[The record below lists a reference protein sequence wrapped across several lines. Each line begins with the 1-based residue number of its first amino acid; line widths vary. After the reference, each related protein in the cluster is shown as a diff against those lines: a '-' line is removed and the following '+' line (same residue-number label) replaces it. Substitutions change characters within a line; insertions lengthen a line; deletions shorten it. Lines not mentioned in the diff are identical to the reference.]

1 MTNENPLLVL
11 DGLPRFAQIE
21 PAQIASALDGLLA
34 TTRAAVEE
42 RLSRDPGSDWN
53 DVVAPL
59 EAYEL
64 RLNRFWSPIS
74 HLNAVADS
82 APLREAYN
90 EGLTRLTSYQ
100 TSYAQDERVYHAYS
114 KVAEGPGFAT
124 LTKAQKKV
132 VTNAL
137 RDMRLSGV
145 ALPTVPKARFKA
157 IQEQL
162 AELTSR
168 FEQNVLDATDAFSF
182 YVEDKARLAGVPDS
196 VCANARA
203 EADKLGHSGYR
214 LTLQAPSYIPIV
226 TYAHDRILRHQMYE
240 AYVTRASSDH
250 DGRYDNT
257 ELAREILVL
266 RKEAAQLLGF
276 PNYTEYSLATK
287 MAEDAREVEVFLK
300 DLASRARP
308 AALQELAD
316 IRELAVADGCVLEA
330 WDTAY
335 YSERLKEQRY
345 QFSEEDLRPYFPL
358 PQVLEGLFALTERLY
373 DVRIVRCDN
382 VQTWHP
388 DVAFYEI
395 REPNGKGRGQ
405 FYIDLYARAHKR
417 GGAWM
422 DECCVRQ
429 VTSEGITLPVAYLT
443 CNFSAPA
450 EDHPSLLRHDE
461 VETLF
466 HEFGHGLH
474 HMLTRVDEAAV
485 AGINGVPWDAVELP
499 SQFMENFCWEREVID
514 LIGAHYQTQARVPD
528 LLFGRLKSTRAYQ
541 AALHMLRQV
550 EFALFDIRL
559 HADFDPKAQSVHAL
573 LEEVRDE
580 VAVIRAPAFNR
591 FENSFTHIFAGGYAA
606 GYYSY
611 KWAEVLSADA
621 FAQFEESGVFDRATG
636 LSFLRNILERGG
648 EADPRELFQNFRG
661 RAPQIDALL
670 RQSGLASQEG
680 KA

>member
-1 MTNENPLLVL
+1 MTQENPLLIL
-11 DGLPRFAQIE
+11 DGLPRFAQIK
-21 PAQIASALDGLLA
+21 PFQIIPALDSLLA
-34 TTRAAVEE
+34 TTRAAVDE

-59 EAYEL
+59 ERYEL
-64 RLNRFWSPIS
+64 RLKRFWSPIS
-74 HLNAVADS
+74 HLNAVADD

-90 EGLTRLTSYQ
+90 EGLTRLTRYQ
-100 TSYAQDERVYHAYS
+100 TSYAQDERVYRAYS
-114 KVAEGPGFAT
+114 GVAEGPGFAA

-145 ALPTVPKARFKA
+145 ALPKVPKARFKA

-162 AELTSR
+162 AELTNH
-168 FEQNVLDATDAFSF
+168 FEQNVLDATDAFGLLI
-182 YVEDKARLAGVPDS
+182 EDRTRLAGVPDL
-196 VCANARA
+196 VCAKAGA
-203 EADKLGHSGYR
+203 EAEKRGHTGYW
-214 LTLQAPSYIPIV
+214 LTLQAPSYVPIM
-226 TYAHDRILRHQMYE
+226 TYAQDRALRRQMYE
-240 AYVTRASSDH
+240 AYVTRASSDQG
-250 DGRYDNT
+250 GRFDNT
-257 ELAREILVL
+257 ELAHEILAL
-266 RKEAAQLLGF
+266 RKETAQLLGY

-287 MAEDAREVEVFLK
+287 MAEDAREVVAFLK

-308 AALQELAD
+308 AALQELAA
-316 IRELAVADGCVLEA
+316 IRAAAEADGYVLEA

-335 YSERLKEQRY
+335 YSERLKELHY

-358 PQVLEGLFALTERLY
+358 PQVLKGLFALTERLY
-373 DVRIVRCDN
+373 DVRIVEQKG
-382 VQTWHP
+382 VETWHP

-395 REPNGKGRGQ
+395 REPDGKGRGQ
-405 FYIDLYARAHKR
+405 FYVDLYARTHKR

-429 VTSEGITLPVAYLT
+429 VTKDGIILPVAYLT
-443 CNFSAPA
+443 CNFPAPA
-450 EDHPSLLRHDE
+450 DGHPSLLRHDE

-474 HMLTRVDEAAV
+474 HMLTRVDEPAV

-514 LIGAHYQTQARVPD
+514 LIGAHYQTHAPVPD
-528 LLFGRLKSTRAYQ
+528 ILFSRLKSTRTYQ
-541 AALHMLRQV
+541 AALQMLRQV

-559 HADFDPKAQSVHAL
+559 HADFDPKRQSVHAL
-573 LEEVRDE
+573 LEEVREE
-580 VAVIRAPAFNR
+580 VAVMKAPPFNR

-621 FAQFEESGVFDRATG
+621 FGLFEECGVFDRATG
-636 LSFLRNILERGG
+636 LSFLHNILERGG
-648 EADPRELFQNFRG
+648 EADPRELFRNFRG
-661 RAPQIDALL
+661 RAPEIDALL
-670 RQSGLASQEG
+670 KQSGLAS
-680 KA
+680 